1 MFDGSFCFM
10 SAEGVA
16 DLQNLLMSVDTEN
29 CGEVTGEIADMSPEL
44 DVLVRNLC
52 VASRFRTMRIELLS
66 EIVVHLA
73 KDMPLLVKELVARA
87 CMFECQNS
95 AYMFLLYQLLK
106 RSQLDIG
113 DVVGVIERMYKRWKH
128 RQIAV
133 LLMFAWFAPE
143 IEAARPEFYAVCMK
157 CFEKKK
163 RTGGLT
169 HELDEFYDKLEV
181 LRSNDWKQFKT
192 YREVGYNPDPVCD
205 VIRRDDMD
213 AFLALT
219 AQDGFDVHGRVA
231 PSLFERC
238 DILNHFPRPVH
249 IAAFHGARQIFGYLV
264 LNVEDLH
271 WKDMAEMNVTNFAVA
286 GGSYEIIRMLDDH
299 QWNFKHSASI
309 AALYHRQDV
318 LDWMSQ
324 RPEPKKDVLGCLQS
338 AASSNNVG
346 SLLMLLND
354 IDSISDQL
362 WTVLYVAV
370 RDDSMDV
377 VSFLLSHPA
386 MRLNGSDSEGQ
397 TLAHIAARWNRDEI
411 LKLLVQSGQ
420 VDVNQRDKYQST
432 PLTIAT
438 ELGHLEVVRVLLA
451 DPNLQPN
458 LAVKEGS
465 ALHLSIMKNDLEM
478 LKLLLT
484 DTRFDVNLK
493 NTQGFTPLH
502 ICSIRWRPAAAKV
515 LCALPSV
522 DVNMQDNCGE
532 TALSMSVNSR
542 DTEMVTV
549 LLSSPQVDT
558 STLDESG
565 RKWLEELKKHA
576 YT

>member
-1 MFDGSFCFM
+1 M
-10 SAEGVA
+10 SAESVA
-16 DLQNLLMSVDTEN
+16 DLQNLLMSVDAEN
-29 CGEVTGEIADMSPEL
+29 CGEVMGEIADMSPDL
-44 DVLVRNLC
+44 DVLVRSLC
-52 VASRFRTMRIELLS
+52 FASRFRPMRIELLS
-66 EIVVHLA
+66 EIIVHLA
-73 KDMPLLVKELVARA
+73 KDMPLLTKELVASA
-87 CMFECQNS
+87 CKFECQNS

-106 RSQLDIG
+106 RSQLEIG
-113 DVVGVIERMYKRWKH
+113 DVVGVIEPMYKRWKH

-143 IEAARPEFYAVCMK
+143 IEASHPEFYAVCMK
-157 CFEKKK
+157 WFEKKK

-169 HELDEFYDKLEV
+169 HELDEFYDKLKV
-181 LRSNDWKQFKT
+181 LRANDWKQFKT
-192 YREVGYNPDPVCD
+192 YREVGYNPDSVYD
-205 VIRRDDMD
+205 IIRHDDID

-249 IAAFHGARQIFGYLV
+249 IAAFHGARKVFGYLV
-264 LNVEDLH
+264 LNVEHLH

-324 RPEPKKDVLGCLQS
+324 RPEPKREALECLQS
-338 AASSNNVG
+338 AASSNNIG
-346 SLLMLLND
+346 SLLLLLND
-354 IDSISDQL
+354 VDIDLIRDQL

-370 RDDSMDV
+370 RDGSMDV
-377 VSFLLSHPA
+377 ARFLISHPA
-386 MRLNGSDSEGQ
+386 MRLNSSDSEGQ
-397 TLAHIAARWNRDEI
+397 TLAHIAARWNRDDI
-411 LKLLVQSGQ
+411 LKMLVQSGQ
-420 VDVNQRDKYQST
+420 VDVNQRDKYQAT
-432 PLTIAT
+432 PLTIAA
-438 ELGHLEVVRVLLA
+438 ELGHLEVVRVLLT
-451 DPNLQPN
+451 DTNLQPN

-522 DVNMQDNCGE
+522 DVNLPDNCGE

-542 DTEMVTV
+542 DTEMVNV
-549 LLSSPQVDT
+549 LLSSPHIDT

-565 RKWLEELKKHA
+565 REWIAELNKQL
-576 YT
+576 